1 MIVDVI
7 TGNILS
13 RNQAMQYLID
23 VREDYIKKNL
33 NGSLP
38 GKKYWIP

>member
-13 RNQAMQYLID
+13 RSQAMQYLID
-23 VREDYIKKNL
+23 VREDYMKKNS
-33 NGSLP
+33 NGS
-38 GKKYWIP
+38 ISFS